1 MTSTYRATHSAAHDA
16 GPEGAPPAQPA
27 RQPVPTGAAVP
38 VPTPLAPAARQPAL
52 SGAAAASPSSLVQ
65 GGHTPADMTPARR
78 SLVTR
83 WLAWRWSAWTSPLLL
98 LLVWSLATSFGWAPE
113 QILVSPLQ
121 VLRTALEMIETGELT
136 QHLEVSLFRLLAGFA
151 LGASTGIA
159 FGMLLGLS
167 PRLRSYAAPTFD
179 VLRQLPSVA
188 LIPLFILLFG
198 IGESFKVFIVVKAT
212 FFIVA
217 LAVHDAIAGLS
228 QRYVE
233 VARVYCFTRAQI
245 VRRVVLPAIVPATLT
260 GVRIALSRSW
270 MVLVGAELL
279 AADSGLGQMME
290 MGRQM
295 FRLDVVMVGVVLTG
309 AIGFAL
315 DRGLRWLE
323 AHLMRWQCN
332 HGEPA

>member
-1 MTSTYRATHSAAHDA
+1 MAALNTIPTSRRPYDVPQPVPQSV
-16 GPEGAPPAQPA
+16 PSPSLPAQPHPRPQPILA
-27 RQPVPTGAAVP
+27 QSQPVPARAVRP
-38 VPTPLAPAARQPAL
+38 
-52 SGAAAASPSSLVQ
+52 GLV
-65 GGHTPADMTPARR
+65 A
-78 SLVTR
+78 R

-98 LLVWSLATSFGWAPE
+98 LALWSLATALQWAPE

-121 VLRTALEMIETGELT
+121 VLRTTWEMLQTGELE
-136 QHLEVSLFRLLAGFA
+136 QHLEVSLLRLVGGFGVGAVIGIGFGLA
-151 LGASTGIA
+151 
-159 FGMLLGLS
+159 LGLS
-167 PRLRSYAAPTFD
+167 PRLRAYAAPTFN

-198 IGESFKVFIVVKAT
+198 IGESFKVMIVVKAT

-217 LAVHDAIAGLS
+217 LAVHDAVAGLS

-233 VARVYCFTRAQI
+233 VARIYGFTRWQV
-245 VRRVVLPAIVPATLT
+245 VRRVVLPAIAPATLT

-315 DRGLRWLE
+315 DRSLRWLD
-323 AHLMRWQCN
+323 AHLTRWQRGN
-332 HGEPA
+332 GEAA

>member
-1 MTSTYRATHSAAHDA
+1 MAALHTISTSRRPYDV
-16 GPEGAPPAQPA
+16 P
-27 RQPVPTGAAVP
+27 QPVPQSVPQP
-38 VPTPLAPAARQPAL
+38 VPQPAPSPSLQPQPQPAL
-52 SGAAAASPSSLVQ
+52 VRA
-65 GGHTPADMTPARR
+65 PARTG
-78 SLVTR
+78 LLAR

-98 LLVWSLATSFGWAPE
+98 LALWSLATALQWAPE

-121 VLRTALEMIETGELT
+121 VLRTAWEMLQTGELE
-136 QHLEVSLFRLLAGFA
+136 QHLEVSLLRLVGGFGAGAVAGIGFGLA
-151 LGASTGIA
+151 
-159 FGMLLGLS
+159 LGLS
-167 PRLRSYAAPTFD
+167 PRLRAYAAPTFN

-198 IGESFKVFIVVKAT
+198 IGESFKVMIVVKAT

-217 LAVHDAIAGLS
+217 LAVHDAVAGLS

-233 VARVYCFTRAQI
+233 VARIYGFTRWQV
-245 VRRVVLPAIVPATLT
+245 VRHVVLPAIAPATLT

-309 AIGFAL
+309 TIGFAL
-315 DRGLRWLE
+315 DRGLRWLD
-323 AHLMRWQCN
+323 AHLTRWQRGN
-332 HGEPA
+332 GEAA

>member
-1 MTSTYRATHSAAHDA
+1 MAAVNSIPTSRRPFDV
-16 GPEGAPPAQPA
+16 PQPASSQSLLQQQPVPSQSQPQPA
-27 RQPVPTGAAVP
+27 R
-38 VPTPLAPAARQPAL
+38 APAPAVR
-52 SGAAAASPSSLVQ
+52 P
-65 GGHTPADMTPARR
+65 RR
-78 SLVTR
+78 PGPVAR

-98 LLVWSLATSFGWAPE
+98 LALWSLATALRWAPE

-121 VLRTALEMIETGELT
+121 VLRTAWEMLQSGELE
-136 QHLEVSLFRLLAGFA
+136 QHLEVSLLRLVGGFVAGAVAGIGFGLA
-151 LGASTGIA
+151 
-159 FGMLLGLS
+159 LGLS
-167 PRLRSYAAPTFD
+167 PRLRAYAAPTFN

-198 IGESFKVFIVVKAT
+198 IGESFKLMIVVKAT

-217 LAVHDAIAGLS
+217 LAVHDAVAGLS
-228 QRYVE
+228 QRYIE
-233 VARVYCFTRAQI
+233 VARIYGFTRWQV
-245 VRRVVLPAIVPATLT
+245 VRRVVLPAIAPATLT

-309 AIGFAL
+309 TIGFAL
-315 DRGLRWLE
+315 DRGLRRLE
-323 AHLMRWQCN
+323 AHLTRWQRGN
-332 HGEPA
+332 GEAA

>member
-1 MTSTYRATHSAAHDA
+1 MPMNSIITTQ
-16 GPEGAPPAQPA
+16 APPEPLAQQRPAHAPSSASTRPA
-27 RQPVPTGAAVP
+27 RSKRGPVA
-38 VPTPLAPAARQPAL
+38 
-52 SGAAAASPSSLVQ
+52 
-65 GGHTPADMTPARR
+65 
-78 SLVTR
+78 R

-98 LLVWSLATSFGWAPE
+98 LALWSVATWLDWAPD

-121 VLRTALEMIETGELT
+121 VLHTAWELAETGELQ
-136 QHLEVSLFRLLAGFA
+136 QHLEISLLRLGGGFA
-151 LGASTGIA
+151 IGAIGGIA
-159 FGMLLGLS
+159 FGLLLGLS
-167 PRLRSYAAPTFD
+167 KGLRAYTAPTFH

-198 IGESFKVFIVVKAT
+198 IGESFKIFIVVKAT

-217 LAVHDAIAGLS
+217 LAVHDAVAGLS
-228 QRYVE
+228 ERYIE
-233 VARVYCFTRAQI
+233 VARIYGFTRWQQ

-290 MGRQM
+290 MARQM
-295 FRLDVVMVGVVLTG
+295 FRLDIVMVGVVLTG

-323 AHLMRWQCN
+323 AHLMRWQR
-332 HGEPA
+332 GGRETT